1 MNDQK
6 PKLDLMTLADVCLA
20 LQVSRR
26 TAYRMISQGNLP
38 VPTKVGNF
46 RQLYWERA
54 DFEKACRKAMR

>member
-26 TAYRMISQGNLP
+26 TVCRMVSHGNLP
-38 VPTKVGNF
+38 APRKIGNH
-46 RQLYWERA
+46 RQLYYVRA
-54 DFEKACRKAMR
+54 DFEKACRKSMR